1 MVSWARIMKGSSKS
15 KGAARAR
22 AGPKQILLQGP
33 WKEPGSGDSFPFYWA
48 RFARIKWPE
57 GLVLLHRGLYAA
69 FSIWF
74 LIAMAEFRQME
85 AQVSTG
91 PLDWAWRIETTF
103 HRACTVGRVGGKDI
117 LPLSAPE
124 ISEDDEGKGVGDT
137 HFQEDQRQDSGTL
150 APAESKEMHVELPIR
165 FMTCSTSL

>member
-1 MVSWARIMKGSSKS
+1 MLRFLFGFSSPWQNS
-15 KGAARAR
+15 DRWR
-22 AGPKQILLQGP
+22 PK
-33 WKEPGSGDSFPFYWA
+33 F
-48 RFARIKWPE
+48 
-57 GLVLLHRGLYAA
+57 
-69 FSIWF
+69 
-74 LIAMAEFRQME
+74 
-85 AQVSTG
+85 STG

-165 FMTCSTSL
+165 FMTCSTSR